1 MGSFFMAILRSVLE
15 MNCGEIML
23 QCINVYINLKFI
35 IAHQHSFLFK
45 LMDMI
50 CYKSLSLF
58 TQKLKTRLHK
68 FIYVCKLFKYVIATL
83 SLHLLDKTFWMLGYF
98 EFKCCIAKYFQQGWT
113 LFSLYMLAVRQISIH
128 VLFLLRNQIIKKISD
143 SYIFLFQ
150 VENYSILSLTPFH
163 SARK

>member
-1 MGSFFMAILRSVLE
+1 MVIAPTFALFLIDQIWMGSFFMAILRSVLE

-58 TQKLKTRLHK
+58 T
-68 FIYVCKLFKYVIATL
+68 
-83 SLHLLDKTFWMLGYF
+83 
-98 EFKCCIAKYFQQGWT
+98 
-113 LFSLYMLAVRQISIH
+113 
-128 VLFLLRNQIIKKISD
+128 
-143 SYIFLFQ
+143 
-150 VENYSILSLTPFH
+150 
-163 SARK
+163 